1 MLSHIPKF
9 FLMVVLNQNYQNIQP
24 LHTIISPFLSTL
36 NLNSMSS
43 YTFNT
48 CHQSLVFLLVWSLFS
63 VGSSIN
69 SHQGAWRPIFLHIKS
84 FSLNFFS
91 LRILNHFF
99 SVLWQKVL
107 LKSLMKSNP
116 ISYINHVLFIK
127 IIKGFLF
134 FFKFL
139 FLYYNIYFF
148 GFGHCRFIFLGIW
161 CAFSICG
168 FKSLLS
174 NKFFIEIQF
183 LEFV

>member
-1 MLSHIPKF
+1 MSPISSLLACLKLILCGFLNKLSSGCLKA
-9 FLMVVLNQNYQNIQP
+9 N
-24 LHTIISPFLSTL
+24 
-36 NLNSMSS
+36 
-43 YTFNT
+43 
-48 CHQSLVFLLVWSLFS
+48 FS
-63 VGSSIN
+63 
-69 SHQGAWRPIFLHIKS
+69 AYKIFAS
-84 FSLNFFS
+84 QFFS

-174 NKFFIEIQF
+174 KKFFIEIQS
-183 LEFV
+183 LEFVQYLLT